1 MFLLLEVSHLIDC
14 EINYI
19 EILENLTNNKES
31 ETIIIEIENTK
42 KPIFPKTSTIL
53 CLCVSVLFMVK
64 ISKHTLSLHFFAII
78 LFIKENFLIN

>member
-42 KPIFPKTSTIL
+42 KPIFLKTGTTL
-53 CLCVSVLFMVK
+53 CLCVSVLFMV
-64 ISKHTLSLHFFAII
+64 II